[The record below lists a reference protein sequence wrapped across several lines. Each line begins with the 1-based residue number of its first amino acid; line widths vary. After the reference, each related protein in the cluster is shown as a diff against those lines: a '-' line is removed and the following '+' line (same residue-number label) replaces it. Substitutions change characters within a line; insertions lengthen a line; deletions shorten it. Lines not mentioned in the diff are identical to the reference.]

1 MATPT
6 PTLRTIREQ
15 IDQIGAEYDARFA
28 GQSRVTRD
36 LSVLNDLV
44 NRMKRAQQDLERIQR
59 NVPATEFGQLR
70 DTVRQSLQVYET
82 ERKEIMR
89 VKSLGPD
96 FEDFDAL
103 RTQANLTF
111 AAYHRH
117 FAGKARNTRDL
128 GLLAELIDDLE
139 RVRDAM
145 KELEPSIPAGHGT
158 REDLD
163 LVTQNIAMYTA
174 ERGEIVEA
182 RAMGTPEEQA
192 GALAECAN
200 GQFKVYDT
208 HFAGKSRLTRR
219 PALLQR
225 MIDNLTQI
233 QDRMRTLRDQGLRTD
248 YNDQNIQIVEESL
261 GTYRTELE
269 EIRKARQTTRFAD
282 LQGNLGGAANEI
294 FKLYADNFAGQDRRT
309 RSLQLLSDICDQLS
323 EIGRQMWDLGRAE
336 PSEMNDRNLQIVTEQ
351 RVMFERE
358 YTAIEDAL
366 AGRTAAPTTT
376 R

>member
-1 MATPT
+1 M
-6 PTLRTIREQ
+6 IRDQ

-36 LSVLNDLV
+36 LSVLNELV

-59 NVPATEFGQLR
+59 NVPASEFGQLR
-70 DTVRQSLQVYET
+70 DTVRQSLQIYET

-103 RTQANLTF
+103 RTEANLAF

-117 FAGKARNTRDL
+117 FAGKPRNTRDL
-128 GLLAELIDDLE
+128 GLLAEIIDDLA
-139 RVRDAM
+139 RVRDGM
-145 KELEPSIPAGHGT
+145 KELEANIPTGHGT

-163 LVTQNIAMYTA
+163 LVTQNIEAYTN

-182 RAMGTPEEQA
+182 RAMGTLEEQA
-192 GALAECAN
+192 GGLAECAN
-200 GQFKVYDT
+200 GQFRVYDT
-208 HFAGKSRLTRR
+208 HFAGKARVTRR

-248 YNDQNIQIVEESL
+248 YNEQNIKIVEESL
-261 GTYRTELE
+261 GTYRVELE
-269 EIRKARQTTRFAD
+269 EIRKARQTTRFTD
-282 LQGNLGGAANEI
+282 LQANLGGAANEL

-309 RSLQLLSDICDQLS
+309 RSLQLLGDICDQLS

-336 PSEMNDRNLQIVTEQ
+336 PTEMNDRNFQIVTEQ

-358 YTAIEDAL
+358 YTAIEDIL
-366 AGRTAAPTTT
+366 AGRTP

>member
-1 MATPT
+1 M
-6 PTLRTIREQ
+6 IRDQ

-44 NRMKRAQQDLERIQR
+44 SRMKRTQQELERIQR
-59 NVPATEFGQLR
+59 NVPASEFGQLR
-70 DTVRQSLQVYET
+70 DTIRQSLQIYET
-82 ERKEIMR
+82 ERKEIMK

-111 AAYHRH
+111 NAYHRH

-145 KELEPSIPAGHGT
+145 KELEGSIPPGHGT
-158 REDLD
+158 REDIE
-163 LVTQNIAMYTA
+163 LVTQNIAMYTN
-174 ERGEIVEA
+174 ERGEIVESMG
-182 RAMGTPEEQA
+182 MGTQDEQA
-192 GALAECAN
+192 SALAECAN
-200 GQFKVYDT
+200 NQFRWYDT
-208 HFAGKSRLTRR
+208 HFAGKSRITRR
-219 PALLQR
+219 PALIQR

-233 QDRMRTLRDQGLRTD
+233 QDRMKTLREQGLRTD
-248 YNDQNIQIVEESL
+248 YNEQNINIVEDSL
-261 GTYRTELE
+261 RTYRVELD

-282 LQGNLGGAANEI
+282 LQGNLGGAANEV
-294 FKLYADNFAGQDRRT
+294 FKLYADNYAGQDRRT
-309 RSLQLLSDICDQLS
+309 RNLQLLSDICDLLS
-323 EIGRQMWDLGRAE
+323 EIGRQMWDTGRAE

-358 YTAIEDAL
+358 YTAIEDVL
-366 AGRTAAPTTT
+366 AGRTPA

>member
-1 MATPT
+1 M
-6 PTLRTIREQ
+6 IRDQ
-15 IDQIGAEYDARFA
+15 IEQIGAEYDARFA

-36 LSVLNDLV
+36 LSVLNDLTS
-44 NRMKRAQQDLERIQR
+44 RMKRAQQDLERIQR
-59 NVPATEFGQLR
+59 NVPASEFGQLR
-70 DTVRQSLQVYET
+70 DTIRQSLQIYEN

-103 RTQANLTF
+103 RTQANLVF
-111 AAYHRH
+111 ATYHRH
-117 FAGKARNTRDL
+117 FAGKGRNTRDL
-128 GLLAELIDDLE
+128 GLLAEMIDDLE
-139 RVRDAM
+139 RIRDAM
-145 KELEPSIPAGHGT
+145 KELEGSIPSGHGT
-158 REDLD
+158 REDIE
-163 LVTQNIAMYTA
+163 LVSQNIQMYVT

-182 RAMGTPEEQA
+182 RGAGTPEEQA
-192 GALAECAN
+192 SALADSAN
-200 GQFKVYDT
+200 AQFRLYDV

-233 QDRMRTLRDQGLRTD
+233 QDRMKTLRDQGLRTE

-261 GTYRTELE
+261 GTYRNELE
-269 EIRKARQTTRFAD
+269 EIRKARQTARFAD
-282 LQGNLGGAANEI
+282 LQGMLGGAANEV
-294 FKLYADNFAGQDRRT
+294 FKRYADNFAGQDRRT
-309 RSLQLLSDICDQLS
+309 RSLQMLSEICDELS

-358 YTAIEDAL
+358 YTAIEDAI
-366 AGRTAAPTTT
+366 AGRAQPS

>member
-1 MATPT
+1 MATQT
-6 PTLRTIREQ
+6 PTLRTIRDQ

-36 LSVLNDLV
+36 LSVLNDITS
-44 NRMKRAQQDLERIQR
+44 RMKRVQGDLERIQR
-59 NVPATEFGQLR
+59 SVPASEFGQLR
-70 DTVRQSLQVYET
+70 DTVKQSLQIYET

-103 RTQANLTF
+103 RTQANLVF
-111 AAYHRH
+111 AMYHRH

-128 GLLAELIDDLE
+128 GLLAEMIDDLE
-139 RVRDAM
+139 RVGDAM
-145 KELEPSIPAGHGT
+145 KELAPSIPPGHGT
-158 REDLD
+158 AEDIK
-163 LVTQNIAMYTA
+163 LVADNVQMYTT

-182 RAMGTPEEQA
+182 RGMGTTDEQA
-192 GALAECAN
+192 GTLAECAN
-200 GQFKVYDT
+200 GQFKLYDT

-219 PALLQR
+219 PALIQR

-233 QDRMRTLRDQGLRTD
+233 QDRMKTLREQGLRTD

-261 GTYRTELE
+261 ATYRTELE

-282 LQGNLGGAANEI
+282 LQGNLGGAANEV
-294 FKLYADNFAGQDRRT
+294 FKLYADNYAGQDRRT
-309 RSLQLLSDICDQLS
+309 RSLQLLSDICDMLS

-336 PSEMNDRNLQIVTEQ
+336 PTDMNEKNLQIVTEQ

-358 YTAIEDAL
+358 YTAIEDAQKTN
-366 AGRTAAPTTT
+366 GVRQ
-376 R
+376 